1 MAVTTLNSGKVVFSN
16 ATQILFTPYTNVD
29 TIGSTSYDLV
39 DILADS
45 LSFTP
50 DDNTINSKD
59 AEFRDEPLFE
69 NIMLGKIQFAA
80 TSTDM
85 QNTIMKELFG
95 WSIDA
100 TSSAAFAPNAY
111 QELWCKIEV
120 VFGDSTPRVVAP
132 KVKMNSKAVI
142 STLKTGSAEG
152 QIAGTCYAQDVKVG
166 TVTKNSPL
174 CFIPVG
180 TTYMVGSEIV

>member
-1 MAVTTLNSGKVVFSN
+1 MAVTTLNSGKVVFSKS
-16 ATQILFTPYTNVD
+16 TQILLTPYTDVD

-85 QNTIMKELFG
+85 QNTIMKEKLN
-95 WSIDA
+95 I
-100 TSSAAFAPNAY
+100 
-111 QELWCKIEV
+111 L
-120 VFGDSTPRVVAP
+120 
-132 KVKMNSKAVI
+132 
-142 STLKTGSAEG
+142 
-152 QIAGTCYAQDVKVG
+152 
-166 TVTKNSPL
+166 
-174 CFIPVG
+174 
-180 TTYMVGSEIV
+180 

>member
-1 MAVTTLNSGKVVFSN
+1 MAVTTLDSGKVVFSK
-16 ATQILFTPYTNVD
+16 ATQILFTPYTDAD
-29 TIGSTSYDLV
+29 TIGTTSYDLV

-85 QNTIMKELFG
+85 QNTIMKELFS
-95 WSIDA
+95 WDIDA
-100 TSSAAFAPNAY
+100 TSSSAFAPNTY
-111 QELWCKIEV
+111 KELWCKIEV
-120 VFGDSTPRVVAP
+120 VFGDSTPRIVTP

-142 STLKTGSAEG
+142 STLKTGSGEG
-152 QIAGTCYAQDVKVG
+152 QIAGTCYAQNIKVG

-174 CFIPVG
+174 AFIPVSV
-180 TTYMVGSEIV
+180 TYMVGSEIV